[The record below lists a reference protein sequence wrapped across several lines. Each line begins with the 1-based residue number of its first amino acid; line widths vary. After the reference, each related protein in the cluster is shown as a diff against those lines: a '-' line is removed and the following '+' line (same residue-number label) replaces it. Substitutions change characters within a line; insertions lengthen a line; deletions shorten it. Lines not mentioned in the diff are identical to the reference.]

1 MEWEDEREA
10 EMEWWTLVFFMV
22 PVSHIW
28 SDRFGSVPFDIGLI
42 ADILNSDKI
51 EVGCIYD
58 RQKGNKRQIFMK
70 GESCDFAAEHGLIS
84 LNVLLANG

>member
-1 MEWEDEREA
+1 MNISIFYGPRPSY
-10 EMEWWTLVFFMV
+10 LIR
-22 PVSHIW
+22 SIW
-28 SDRFGSVPFDIGLI
+28 PVPFDIGLI